1 MMRPSPPAY
10 DFPAASSAAFLQ
22 APARMNTPLL
32 RVVVVLAVLFLLS
45 GSTARAAALPAAKPE
60 AVGLKAEPLAQI
72 RAAMEKE
79 IVAQHAAGVVTLVLR
94 DGQVVHHEAVGYA
107 DREKR
112 RRMEKDSVFW
122 IASMTKSVSATA
134 VMILVDEGK
143 LSLDAPASK
152 WLPELKK
159 VKLASGPPKREITL
173 RNLLSHTAG
182 LQFPPRKATD
192 GAISLKNYAL
202 ELLKPPLTFEPGS
215 AYEYNFG
222 ITVAG
227 RIVEIVSGQSF
238 EDFVATRILQPLGMK
253 DTTFHPDDRLR
264 RRLAFTYTTAED
276 SAALRRAYNPFVMP
290 DAATQ
295 RMVEPSGGLFSTAAD
310 MARFYQMILNGGEL
324 DDRRIVSRAAVAEMT
339 KAHTAGGKEL
349 NYGLGWQT
357 SNAQRKAAPAFS
369 GKAFGHGGA
378 FGTHGLVDPEDKLVV
393 VFMIQNVLVKDGGKV
408 REVYHQQVAGALK

>member
-1 MMRPSPPAY
+1 MKPSPARNCRASLLCL
-10 DFPAASSAAFLQ
+10 AALALCTSLALT
-22 APARMNTPLL
+22 AP
-32 RVVVVLAVLFLLS
+32 
-45 GSTARAAALPAAKPE
+45 LPAAKPE
-60 AVGLKAEPLAQI
+60 TVGMKAAPLAGI
-72 RAAMEKE
+72 SRAMQEQ
-79 IVAQHAAGVVTLVLR
+79 VAAHHAAGVVTLVLR
-94 DGQVVHHEAVGYA
+94 EGKVIHHEAAGHA

-122 IASMTKSVSATA
+122 IASMTKSISATA

-173 RNLLSHTAG
+173 RDLLSHTAG

-192 GAISLKNYAL
+192 GAISLRGYAL

-222 ITVAG
+222 ITIAG

-238 EDFVATRILQPLGMK
+238 EEFVAARILRPLGME

-264 RRLAFTYTTAED
+264 RRLALTYTTDEEGG
-276 SAALRRAYNPFVMP
+276 ALARAYNPFVMP
-290 DAATQ
+290 DAATR

-324 DDRRIVSRAAVAEMT
+324 DGQRIVSRAAVAEMT

-357 SNAQRKAAPAFS
+357 GNAQRKAAPAFS
-369 GKAFGHGGA
+369 AQAFGHGGA
-378 FGTHGLVDPEDKLVV
+378 FGTHGLVDPEKKLVV
-393 VFMIQNVLVKDGGKV
+393 VFMVQNVLVKDGGKV
-408 REVYHQQVAGALK
+408 RDAFHQQVAEALKP

>member
-1 MMRPSPPAY
+1 MNLS
-10 DFPAASSAAFLQ
+10 
-22 APARMNTPLL
+22 PARNRCAGLL
-32 RVVVVLAVLFLLS
+32 TL
-45 GSTARAAALPAAKPE
+45 AALALSISLALAAPLPTAKPE
-60 AVGLKAEPLAQI
+60 AVGMKAAPLAGISRAMQEQI
-72 RAAMEKE
+72 AAN
-79 IVAQHAAGVVTLVLR
+79 HAAGVVTLVLR
-94 DGQVVHHEAVGYA
+94 DGRVVHHEAAGYA

-143 LSLDAPASK
+143 LSLDAPASQ

-173 RNLLSHTAG
+173 RDLLSHTAG

-192 GAISLKNYAL
+192 GAISLRGYAL

-222 ITVAG
+222 ITIAG

-238 EDFVATRILQPLGMK
+238 EEFVAARLLRPLGMK

-264 RRLAFTYTTAED
+264 RRLALTYTTDEA
-276 SAALRRAYNPFVMP
+276 SGALARAYNPFVMP
-290 DAATQ
+290 DAATR

-310 MARFYQMILNGGEL
+310 MARFYLMILNGGEL
-324 DDRRIVSRAAVAEMT
+324 DGRRIVSRAAVAEMT

-357 SNAQRKAAPAFS
+357 GNAQRKAAPAFS
-369 GKAFGHGGA
+369 AQAFGHGGA
-378 FGTHGLVDPEDKLVV
+378 FGTHGLVDPENKLVV
-393 VFMIQNVLVKDGGKV
+393 VFMVQNVLVKDGGKV
-408 REVYHQQVAGALK
+408 REAFHQQVAEALKP